1 MLGLPSIVYL
11 CKKYLNISQP
21 EISLERTWT
30 NLVWLLFPCRVL
42 AGYNWSNNSG
52 GHISS
57 SWKTIP
63 DWLRIIHTWDTWWR
77 RWYDQP
83 SQVHGWSSDLWV
95 LCDLRSWK
103 ETFWAVISDHTQ
115 PCPLRHH
122 MSADFYTIFWGW
134 KNTHIFFW
142 PLFRTWTWCYNF
154 SSLGNKFIQSWL
166 YTVDVKR
173 ISPLSCWVPPT
184 VASSLGI
191 WKIDK

>member
-63 DWLRIIHTWDTWWR
+63 DWLRIIHTWSHGTHDEGDGTTSLLR
-77 RWYDQP
+77 CMAGLPIFEFFATLGVEKKHFERWFLTIP
-83 SQVHGWSSDLWV
+83 SHAPCVIIWV
-95 LCDLRSWK
+95 LISTPSLRVK
-103 ETFWAVISDHTQ
+103 EH
-115 PCPLRHH
+115 
-122 MSADFYTIFWGW
+122 
-134 KNTHIFFW
+134 THIFFG
-142 PLFRTWTWCYNF
+142 L
-154 SSLGNKFIQSWL
+154 SLEHENDAGTSHLLENESFNHGFIL
-166 YTVDVKR
+166 
-173 ISPLSCWVPPT
+173 
-184 VASSLGI
+184 
-191 WKIDK
+191 

>member
-1 MLGLPSIVYL
+1 MKCWMILVWRFFLLPPNFWRTKTKISKRTKHGNSHPKKKVYVSTLGLWKNMLGLPSIVYL
-11 CKKYLNISQP
+11 GKKYLNISQP

-95 LCDLRSWK
+95 LCDLWSWK

-122 MSADFYTIFWGW
+122 MSADFYTIFEGER
-134 KNTHIFFW
+134 THTSF
-142 PLFRTWTWCYNF
+142 LA
-154 SSLGNKFIQSWL
+154 SL
-166 YTVDVKR
+166 
-173 ISPLSCWVPPT
+173 
-184 VASSLGI
+184 
-191 WKIDK
+191 